1 MLTDLFVVLLAAKL
15 GDEVFKRIHQPAIV
29 GEILG
34 GVLVGPSVLGLV
46 EVGEVLRVFSE
57 LGVVFL
63 LFWVGL
69 ETRLSEMRA
78 VGRMAVT
85 VGSAGVVLPFLAGIG
100 LGLALG
106 ESTET
111 SVFLGAAL
119 AATSAGI
126 TSATF
131 LDLGI
136 ARSRA
141 ARTVLGAA
149 VVDDILALILLSV
162 AVGMAADG
170 GVDGG
175 KIALALAVAVAF
187 VAFVALGGTGL
198 LQRRPKLLQAPRF
211 ADSPLLPAV
220 ILCLGLAAFA
230 AQIGLAALIGAFL
243 AGMIVAETKDQSS
256 IEEEVRPLYAFFP
269 PFFFAFI
276 GIELEPRLAAAR
288 RRPNAAGRGNRAGGR
303 DQADPRLPR
312 RPRAGA
318 RAGLDRRRRH
328 GAARRGRDRRR
339 LDRRRRGRRRRG
351 AVRRRGRHVDPHH
364 AGGAIRARTA
374 RRIAARFLGYA
385 RGAKGTAT
393 RRQRG
398 SAVQQVSL
406 DQQLGDLDGVG
417 GGALAEVVGDD
428 PEVEGALV
436 AGSRRMRPTR
446 TSSLPAASIAIG

>member
-1 MLTDLFVVLLAAKL
+1 MDLASTLPLAAADSTAEVLTDLFLVLLAAKL
-15 GDEVFKRIHQPAIV
+15 GDEVFKRIGQPAIV

-34 GVLVGPSVLGLV
+34 GVLIGPSVLGLV

-78 VGRMAVT
+78 VGRVAVA
-85 VGSAGVVLPFLAGIG
+85 VGGAGVVLPFLAGTG

-106 ESTET
+106 ESSET

-136 ARSRA
+136 ARTRA

-149 VVDDILALILLSV
+149 VVDDVLALILLSV
-162 AVGMAADG
+162 AVGMAANG
-170 GVDGG
+170 GIDAG

-187 VAFVALGGTGL
+187 VAFVALGGTQL
-198 LQRRPKLLQAPRF
+198 LQRRPRLLEAPHF
-211 ADSPLLPAV
+211 SESPLLPAV
-220 ILCLGLAAFA
+220 ILCLGLAAFSA
-230 AQIGLAALIGAFL
+230 NIGLAALIGAFL

-276 GIELEPRLAAAR
+276 GIELDLGALLDGHALWLLAAISILAAATKLV
-288 RRPNAAGRGNRAGGR
+288 PSYLAARSLGRKEAAIVGVGMV
-303 DQADPRLPR
+303 PRGEVGIVV
-312 RPRAGA
+312 ASI
-318 RAGLDRRRRH
+318 
-328 GAARRGRDRRR
+328 GAAEGVVDAELFAVVVGMAVLTTLAAPFALRR
-339 LDRRRRGRRRRG
+339 L
-351 AVRRRGRHVDPHH
+351 
-364 AGGAIRARTA
+364 
-374 RRIAARFLGYA
+374 
-385 RGAKGTAT
+385 
-393 RRQRG
+393 
-398 SAVQQVSL
+398 
-406 DQQLGDLDGVG
+406 
-417 GGALAEVVGDD
+417 
-428 PEVEGALV
+428 
-436 AGSRRMRPTR
+436 SRR
-446 TSSLPAASIAIG
+446 

>member
-1 MLTDLFVVLLAAKL
+1 VLVAAKL
-15 GDEVFKRIHQPAIV
+15 GDEVFKRIGQPAIV

-46 EVGEVLRVFSE
+46 EVSEVLRVFSE

-69 ETRLSEMRA
+69 KTRLSEMRE
-78 VGRMAVT
+78 VGRIAVT
-85 VGSAGVVLPFLAGIG
+85 VGSAGVLLPFLAGIG

-149 VVDDILALILLSV
+149 VVDDVLALILLSV

-170 GVDGG
+170 GVDAG
-175 KIALALAVAVAF
+175 KIVLALGVAVTF
-187 VAFVALGGTGL
+187 VVFVALGGTRL
-198 LQRRPKLLQAPRF
+198 LQRRPQLLQAPRF

-220 ILCLGLAAFA
+220 ILCLGLAAFSA
-230 AQIGLAALIGAFL
+230 EIGLAALIGAFL
-243 AGMIVAETKDQSS
+243 AGMIVAETKEQHP
-256 IEEEVRPLYAFFP
+256 IEEEVKPLYAFFP

-276 GIELEPRLAAAR
+276 GIELDLDALFSADALLLLAAVTVLAAATKLVPGYLAARSLGR
-288 RRPNAAGRGNRAGGR
+288 REASIVGVGMIPRGEVGIVVASIGAAAGVVDAELFGIVVAMSILTTIT
-303 DQADPRLPR
+303 APYL
-312 RPRAGA
+312 
-318 RAGLDRRRRH
+318 L
-328 GAARRGRDRRR
+328 RR
-339 LDRRRRGRRRRG
+339 LTGDSEVQRR
-351 AVRRRGRHVDPHH
+351 
-364 AGGAIRARTA
+364 
-374 RRIAARFLGYA
+374 
-385 RGAKGTAT
+385 K
-393 RRQRG
+393 
-398 SAVQQVSL
+398 
-406 DQQLGDLDGVG
+406 
-417 GGALAEVVGDD
+417 
-428 PEVEGALV
+428 
-436 AGSRRMRPTR
+436 
-446 TSSLPAASIAIG
+446 

>member
-1 MLTDLFVVLLAAKL
+1 VDLISALPLAAAGDTAEVLTDLFIVLLAAKL
-15 GDEVFKRIHQPAIV
+15 GDEVFKRIGQPAIV

-34 GVLVGPSVLGLV
+34 GVLVGPSVLGIV

-78 VGRMAVT
+78 VGRIALA
-85 VGSAGVVLPFLAGIG
+85 VGSAGVIVPFLAGLG

-106 ESTET
+106 ESSET

-131 LDLGI
+131 LDLGL
-136 ARSRA
+136 ARTRA

-170 GVDGG
+170 GVEAD

-187 VAFVALGGTGL
+187 VAFVALGGSRL
-198 LQRRPKLLQAPRF
+198 LQNWPRLLEAPRF
-211 ADSPLLPAV
+211 AQSPLLPAV
-220 ILCLGLAAFA
+220 LLCLGLAAFSA
-230 AQIGLAALIGAFL
+230 NIGLAALIGAFL

-256 IEEEVRPLYAFFP
+256 IEEEVKPLYAFFP

-276 GIELEPRLAAAR
+276 GIELDLGALLDGHALLLLAAISVLAAATKLV
-288 RRPNAAGRGNRAGGR
+288 PAY
-303 DQADPRLPR
+303 L
-312 RPRAGA
+312 
-318 RAGLDRRRRH
+318 
-328 GAARRGRDRRR
+328 AARGLGREEAAVVGVGMVPRGEVGIVIASIGAVEGVVDEELFAVVVGMAVLTTLAAPFALRR
-339 LDRRRRGRRRRG
+339 LS
-351 AVRRRGRHVDPHH
+351 
-364 AGGAIRARTA
+364 
-374 RRIAARFLGYA
+374 
-385 RGAKGTAT
+385 
-393 RRQRG
+393 RG
-398 SAVQQVSL
+398 SASR
-406 DQQLGDLDGVG
+406 
-417 GGALAEVVGDD
+417 AE
-428 PEVEGALV
+428 
-436 AGSRRMRPTR
+436 
-446 TSSLPAASIAIG
+446 

>member
-1 MLTDLFVVLLAAKL
+1 MQLALPLAAADTASVLTDLFFVLVAAKL
-15 GDEVFKRIHQPAIV
+15 GDEVFKRIGQPAIV

-78 VGRMAVT
+78 VGKVAIT
-85 VGSAGVVLPFLAGIG
+85 VGSAGVVVPFLAGIG
-100 LGLALG
+100 FGLALG
-106 ESTET
+106 ESSET

-131 LDLGI
+131 LDLDI
-136 ARSRA
+136 ARTRA

-149 VVDDILALILLSV
+149 VVDDILALLLLSV

-170 GVDGG
+170 GVDAG
-175 KIALALAVAVAF
+175 KILLALAVAIAF
-187 VAFVALGGTGL
+187 VAFVALGGTQL
-198 LQRRPKLLQAPRF
+198 LQRRPQLLEAPRF
-211 ADSPLLPAV
+211 AESPLLPAV

-230 AQIGLAALIGAFL
+230 ANIGLAALIGAFL

-276 GIELEPRLAAAR
+276 GIELDLGALFNGHALWLLAAITLIAAATKLIPAYLAAR
-288 RRPNAAGRGNRAGGR
+288 PLSRNEAAIVGVGMVPRGEVGIVVASIGAAEGVVDAELFAVVVGMAVLTTLVAPFLLRRLTRSGGR
-303 DQADPRLPR
+303 Q
-312 RPRAGA
+312 
-318 RAGLDRRRRH
+318 
-328 GAARRGRDRRR
+328 
-339 LDRRRRGRRRRG
+339 
-351 AVRRRGRHVDPHH
+351 
-364 AGGAIRARTA
+364 ART
-374 RRIAARFLGYA
+374 
-385 RGAKGTAT
+385 
-393 RRQRG
+393 Q
-398 SAVQQVSL
+398 
-406 DQQLGDLDGVG
+406 
-417 GGALAEVVGDD
+417 
-428 PEVEGALV
+428 
-436 AGSRRMRPTR
+436 
-446 TSSLPAASIAIG
+446 

>member
-1 MLTDLFVVLLAAKL
+1 LPDLSLLPLAAADTAGVLADLFLVLLAAKL
-15 GDEVFKRIHQPAIV
+15 GDEVFKRIGQPAIV

-78 VGRMAVT
+78 VGKVAAG
-85 VGSAGVVLPFLAGIG
+85 VGAAGVVVPFLAGFG

-106 ESTET
+106 ESSDT

-136 ARSRA
+136 GRTRG
-141 ARTVLGAA
+141 ARTVLGVA
-149 VVDDILALILLSV
+149 VVEDLLALILLSV

-170 GVDGG
+170 GVDAG
-175 KIALALAVAVAF
+175 KILLALGIAVGF
-187 VAFVALGGTGL
+187 VGFVGLGGTQL
-198 LQRRPKLLQAPRF
+198 LSSRPRLLEAPRF
-211 ADSPLLPAV
+211 SESPLLPAV
-220 ILCLGLAAFA
+220 LLCLGLAAFA
-230 AQIGLAALIGAFL
+230 AGIGLAALIGAFL

-276 GIELEPRLAAAR
+276 GIELDLGALVNGDALWLLAAITVLAAATKLVPAYLAA
-288 RRPNAAGRGNRAGGR
+288 RPLGRHEAAIVGVGMVPRGEVGIVVASI
-303 DQADPRLPR
+303 
-312 RPRAGA
+312 
-318 RAGLDRRRRH
+318 
-328 GAARRGRDRRR
+328 GAAEGVVDAELFAVVVGMAVLTTLMAPFALRRLSRDR
-339 LDRRRRGRRRRG
+339 
-351 AVRRRGRHVDPHH
+351 
-364 AGGAIRARTA
+364 
-374 RRIAARFLGYA
+374 
-385 RGAKGTAT
+385 
-393 RRQRG
+393 
-398 SAVQQVSL
+398 
-406 DQQLGDLDGVG
+406 
-417 GGALAEVVGDD
+417 DD
-428 PEVEGALV
+428 
-436 AGSRRMRPTR
+436 
-446 TSSLPAASIAIG
+446 

>member
-1 MLTDLFVVLLAAKL
+1 LPDLSLLPLAAADTAGVLADLFLVLLAAKL
-15 GDEVFKRIHQPAIV
+15 GDEVFKRIGQPAIV

-78 VGRMAVT
+78 VGKVAAG
-85 VGSAGVVLPFLAGIG
+85 VGAAGVVVPFLAGFG

-106 ESTET
+106 ESSDT

-136 ARSRA
+136 GRTRG

-170 GVDGG
+170 GVDAG
-175 KIALALAVAVAF
+175 KILLALGIAVGF
-187 VAFVALGGTGL
+187 VGFVGLGGTQL
-198 LQRRPKLLQAPRF
+198 LSSRPRLLEAPRF
-211 ADSPLLPAV
+211 SESPLLPAV
-220 ILCLGLAAFA
+220 LLCLGLAAFA
-230 AQIGLAALIGAFL
+230 AGIGLAALIGAFL

-276 GIELEPRLAAAR
+276 GIELDLGALVNGDALWLLAAITVLAAATKLVPAYLAA
-288 RRPNAAGRGNRAGGR
+288 RPLGRHEAAIVGVGMVPRGEVGIVVASI
-303 DQADPRLPR
+303 
-312 RPRAGA
+312 
-318 RAGLDRRRRH
+318 
-328 GAARRGRDRRR
+328 GAAEGVVDAELFAVVVGMAVLTTLMAPFALRRLSRDR
-339 LDRRRRGRRRRG
+339 
-351 AVRRRGRHVDPHH
+351 
-364 AGGAIRARTA
+364 
-374 RRIAARFLGYA
+374 
-385 RGAKGTAT
+385 
-393 RRQRG
+393 
-398 SAVQQVSL
+398 
-406 DQQLGDLDGVG
+406 
-417 GGALAEVVGDD
+417 DD
-428 PEVEGALV
+428 
-436 AGSRRMRPTR
+436 
-446 TSSLPAASIAIG
+446 